1 MRHYSINGKSLSIW
15 YLFNLVIIVVI
26 ILTHILTMKC
36 EYWICVVKKASG
48 KVAGFFSSFSIF
60 QVSSNKS
67 ADYIYNVENGSF

>member
-1 MRHYSINGKSLSIW
+1 MHHYSINGKSLFIW

-36 EYWICVVKKASG
+36 WICVVKKASG
-48 KVAGFFSSFSIF
+48 KVADFFSSFSIF